1 MSYLILV
8 DTSAFHALQN
18 AGDVREHESA
28 KRVAEQL
35 QVDGVILVTTDY
47 ILDETYTLL
56 RSVLGHKLA
65 VAFGRE
71 IQRGGIEVVQIDQSI
86 QRDAWQIFEGYGDK
100 DFSFTDCTSFVV
112 MRRGRIEMAFTFDRH
127 FQQYDLKT
135 MPAKLPSKR
144 R

>member
-1 MSYLILV
+1 MSYPILV

-18 AGDVREHESA
+18 AGDIGEHEIA

-35 QVDGVILVTTDY
+35 QTDEAILVTTDY

-56 RSVLGHKLA
+56 RTVLGHKPA

-71 IQRGGIEVVQIDQSI
+71 IQRGGIEIVPVDPSI
-86 QRDAWQIFEGYGDK
+86 QREAWEIFEAYADK

-112 MRRGRIEMAFTFDRH
+112 MRHGRIEIAFTFDRH
-127 FQQYDLKT
+127 FQQYGLKT
-135 MPAKLPSKR
+135 MPAKLPGKR
-144 R
+144 K